1 MDRRREH
8 LHGGNA
14 WHDFIR
20 LGIEPKQ
27 ITDFS
32 VNVNPLG
39 PPSVIKKNW
48 GDLFEEIKTY
58 PTQNGDG
65 VKQYYSK
72 KFQIAKNN
80 ILPGNGSVELFY
92 FVMQHLK
99 LNSILLF
106 SPSFDDYHRA
116 TKASKT
122 KIIEIPLSI
131 NNSFTMPD
139 VDVINQALKTSD
151 GIFLGYPN
159 NPTGT
164 SYNKME
170 ILFLAQQNPRKWI
183 LLDEAFIQFV
193 DDFIDNTFLTIH
205 RPRNIIVFHSLTKF
219 YTLPGLRLGA
229 VIANTS
235 LIKQME
241 QTKYLWSINKPAETI
256 VKYLINDSLFEKKTT
271 ELITRER
278 KRIQNELSKTKKI
291 KLFSTTANF
300 FLAQWQ
306 ATNNLDD
313 LQRHLLKNGLYIRD
327 ARNFPLLSDNYFRFA
342 ILNKSENSKL
352 ISLINS
358 FTKND

>member
-1 MDRRREH
+1 MDKKMEH

-20 LGIEPKQ
+20 LGIEPKS
-27 ITDFS
+27 IVDFS

-48 GDLFEEIKTY
+48 QKSFEDIKTY

-65 VKQYYSK
+65 VKQYYSQ
-72 KFQIAKNN
+72 KFKIEKNN

-92 FVMQHLK
+92 LVMQHLK

-116 TKASKT
+116 ARVSKT
-122 KIIEIPLSI
+122 KTIEIPLSMNDDFAIPNVDAI
-131 NNSFTMPD
+131 NR
-139 VDVINQALKTSD
+139 ALKTSD

-164 SYNKME
+164 SYTKEE
-170 ILFLAQQNPRKWI
+170 ILFLAKKNPQKWI

-193 DDFIDNTFLTIH
+193 DNFIDDTFLTTH
-205 RPRNIIVFHSLTKF
+205 RPSNIIVFHSLTKF

-229 VIANTS
+229 VITDAN

-241 QTKYLWSINKPAETI
+241 QAKYLWSINKPAETI
-256 VKYLINDSLFEKKTT
+256 VKYLIDDSAFAGATNR
-271 ELITRER
+271 LISRER
-278 KRIQNELSKTKKI
+278 KRIYKELSRTNKI
-291 KLFSTTANF
+291 KLFPTTANF

-313 LQRHLLKNGLYIRD
+313 LQRYLLSNGIYVRD
-327 ARNFPLLSDNYFRFA
+327 ARNFSLLADNYFRFA
-342 ILNKSENSKL
+342 ILNKSDNSKL
-352 ISLINS
+352 ISLING
-358 FTKND
+358 FKKND